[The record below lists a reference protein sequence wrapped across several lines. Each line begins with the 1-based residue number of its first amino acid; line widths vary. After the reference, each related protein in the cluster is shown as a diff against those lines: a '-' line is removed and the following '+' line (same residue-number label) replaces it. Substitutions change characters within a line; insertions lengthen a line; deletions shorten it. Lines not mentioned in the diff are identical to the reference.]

1 MSTVTEIAQNAINA
15 ALDET
20 NKKSLSEDALAR
32 ALIAEA
38 IAIYRKTRSAND
50 IANELE
56 FIAENIGDDEE
67 YTFMRP

>member
-1 MSTVTEIAQNAINA
+1 MSTVTEIAQNAISA